1 MTIFYNKFLRPL
13 LFKLDPEHAHD
24 VACSL
29 LGTAERFKFAKF
41 LARSFFRT
49 ESNPT
54 EIMGLKFPNQ
64 IGQAAGLDKNGRF
77 PGISSCLG
85 FGHIEV
91 GTVTPKGQPGNPRPR
106 LFRYPNFNAL
116 VNRMGF
122 NNVGSKALADQI
134 AKVYPKGK
142 RFSPLGINIGKSK
155 DTTLDQALN
164 DYLTAFSD
172 VAYQADYIAINI
184 SSPNT
189 ADLRDLHQEKH
200 LKPLLAKVRDHN
212 LAWATNNDCS
222 PVPCL
227 LKISPDEDYKSLEK
241 IVSLA
246 LDYSFD
252 GIIATNTSVYRNK
265 ANHGVLFEKGGLS
278 GMPIER
284 HSTEIIRFVAKLT
297 NHKLPIIGVGGIFDR
312 ESALRKLDAGASLL
326 QIYTA
331 FVYDGP
337 KFPSKLANSLAYRK
351 RQWS

>member
-1 MTIFYNKFLRPL
+1 VSLFYHNLLRPL
-13 LFKLDPEHAHD
+13 FFKLDPEQAHD
-24 VACSL
+24 IACNV
-29 LGTAERFKFAKF
+29 LGFAERFRITK
-41 LARSFFRT
+41 LLTRSFFRT
-49 ESNPT
+49 ESTPI
-54 EIMGLKFPNQ
+54 ELMGLTFPNYL
-64 IGQAAGLDKNGRF
+64 GQAAGLDKNGFF
-77 PGISSCLG
+77 PGMSSSLG

-106 LFRYPNFNAL
+106 MFRYPKLNAL

-122 NNVGSKALADQI
+122 NNAGSQALAEQI
-134 AKVYPKGK
+134 SKVYPKGE

-155 DTTLDQALN
+155 DTPLDQALV
-164 DYLTAFSD
+164 DYLAAFSD
-172 VAYQADYIAINI
+172 VAPQADYIAINI

-189 ADLRDLHQEKH
+189 PDLRDLHQEKH
-200 LKPLLAKVRDHN
+200 LKPLLANIRSHN
-212 LAWATNNDCS
+212 LEWAANNDCR
-222 PVPCL
+222 PIPCV

-246 LDYSFD
+246 LDNSFD
-252 GIIATNTSVYRNK
+252 GIIATNTSIYRNE
-265 ANHGVLFEKGGLS
+265 ASQGIRFEKGGLS

-284 HSTEIIRFVAKLT
+284 KSTEAIRFVAKLT

-312 ESALRKLDAGASLL
+312 DSALRKLDAGASLL

-337 KFPSKLANSLAYRK
+337 NFPSKLANSLAYRK

>member
-1 MTIFYNKFLRPL
+1 MTLFYHKFIRPF
-13 LFKLDPEHAHD
+13 LFKLDPEQAHD
-24 VACSL
+24 LACNL
-29 LGTAERFKFAKF
+29 FGTAERFELAKF

-49 ESNPT
+49 ESTPL
-54 EIMGLKFPNQ
+54 ELMGLSFPNH

-77 PGISSCLG
+77 PGISSSLG

-106 LFRYPNFNAL
+106 LFRYPKFNAL

-122 NNVGSKALADQI
+122 NNEGSKALASRI
-134 AKVYPKGK
+134 SKFYPKGK

-155 DTTLDQALN
+155 DTPLDQAHD

-172 VAYQADYIAINI
+172 VAHQADYIAINI

-189 ADLRDLHQEKH
+189 PDLRDLHQEKH
-200 LKPLLAKVRDHN
+200 LKPLLAKIRSHN
-212 LAWATNNDCS
+212 LAWATNNDCN

-227 LKISPDEDYKSLEK
+227 LKISPDEDYRSLEK

-246 LDYSFD
+246 LDFSFD
-252 GIIATNTSVYRNK
+252 GIIATNTSVYRDETTRG
-265 ANHGVLFEKGGLS
+265 ALFEKGGLS

-284 HSTEIIRFVAKLT
+284 HSTDSIRFIAKLT

-312 ESALRKLDAGASLL
+312 ETALRKLDAGASLL

-351 RQWS
+351 RAWS